1 MAVYTTNKK
10 ASMDYELLD
19 RFEAGIELFG
29 LEVKSIRKKQMKLEG
44 SRVLVRG
51 GEAYLLNAAIPPYQP
66 SNTPKD
72 YDPERPR
79 RLLFNKKELLELS
92 SKESQKGLTI
102 IPVSVYNKGR
112 NIKIEVRVAR
122 RKKKADKREDLKKRD
137 DKRSIERVMKQNTQ

>member
-10 ASMDYELLD
+10 ANMDYELLD
-19 RFEAGIELFG
+19 RFEAGVELFG
-29 LEVKSIRKKQMKLEG
+29 LEVKSVRKKQMKLEG
-44 SRVLVRG
+44 ARVLVRG

-79 RLLFNKKELLELS
+79 RLLFNKKELLDLT

-102 IPVSVYNKGR
+102 IPVFVYNKGR
-112 NIKIEVRVAR
+112 NIKIEVAIA
-122 RKKKADKREDLKKRD
+122 RKKKKTDKREDLKKRD
-137 DKRSIERVMKQNTQ
+137 AKRSIERVMKQNTQ